1 MDYVDVLSKD
11 TRIPLLFSYRR
22 CPYAMRARMA
32 LIDSGIDFNVYEISF
47 KNKPHEII
55 EISPKGT
62 VPVLR
67 LANKVIDESLDIMMW
82 ACANGSS
89 SHYSD
94 LDKDVIDTGLELIRK
109 NDHEF
114 KLHLDQYKYFTNYP
128 SSSKDAL
135 GGACLFFIE
144 TLEGMLNLNKY
155 LLSDKISFADIAIFP
170 FIRQF
175 AGVDMNFFTS
185 LKFHRVQEWL
195 SDLTSSELFM
205 NAMIKPRQR
214 NASAQTEVP

>member
-1 MDYVDVLSKD
+1 
-11 TRIPLLFSYRR
+11 
-22 CPYAMRARMA
+22 MRARMA
-32 LIDSGIDFNVYEISF
+32 LIDSGIDFNAYEISF
-47 KNKPHEII
+47 KNKPHEMI

-67 LANKVIDESLDIMMW
+67 LDNKVIDESLDIMMW
-82 ACANGSS
+82 AYANGSS

-94 LDKDVIDTGLELIRK
+94 LDKDVIATGLELIRQ

-114 KLHLDQYKYFTNYP
+114 KSHLDRYKYFTNYP
-128 SSSKDAL
+128 SRSKDEL

-144 TLEGMLNLNKY
+144 TLEEMLNLNKY
-155 LLSDKISFADIAIFP
+155 LLIDRVSFADIAIFP

-175 AGVDMNFFTS
+175 ASVDMDFFTG
-185 LKFHRVQEWL
+185 LKFRRVQEWL

-205 NAMIKPRQR
+205 NAMIKPR
-214 NASAQTEVP
+214 

>member
-1 MDYVDVLSKD
+1 MNYVNALSND
-11 TRIPLLFSYRR
+11 TRNPLLFSYRR

-32 LIDSGIDFNVYEISF
+32 LINSGIDFNAYEISF
-47 KNKPHEII
+47 KNKPHEMI

-67 LANKVIDESLDIMMW
+67 LDNKVIDESLDIMMW
-82 ACANGSS
+82 AYANGSS
-89 SHYSD
+89 SHYLS
-94 LDKDVIDTGLELIRK
+94 LDKDVIDTGLELIRQ

-128 SSSKDAL
+128 SRSKDEL
-135 GGACLFFIE
+135 GGDCLFFIE
-144 TLEGMLNLNKY
+144 ALEEILNLNKY
-155 LLSDKISFADIAIFP
+155 LLSDKVSFADIAIFP

-175 AGVDMNFFTS
+175 ASVDMDFFTG
-185 LKFHRVQEWL
+185 LKFRRVQEWL

-205 NAMIKPRQR
+205 NAMIKPG
-214 NASAQTEVP
+214 

>member
-1 MDYVDVLSKD
+1 MNYVNALSND
-11 TRIPLLFSYRR
+11 TRNPLLFSYRR

-32 LIDSGIDFNVYEISF
+32 LIDSGIDFNIYEISF
-47 KNKPHEII
+47 KNKPHEMI

-67 LANKVIDESLDIMMW
+67 LDNKVIDESLDIMMW
-82 ACANGSS
+82 AYANGSS

-94 LDKDVIDTGLELIRK
+94 LDKDVIETGLELIRK

-114 KLHLDQYKYFTNYP
+114 KSHLDQYKYFTNYP
-128 SSSKDAL
+128 SRSKDEL
-135 GGACLFFIE
+135 GGDCLFFIE
-144 TLEGMLNLNKY
+144 ALEGMLNLNKY

-175 AGVDMNFFTS
+175 ASVDMDFFTG
-185 LKFHRVQEWL
+185 LKFRRVQEWL

-205 NAMIKPRQR
+205 NAMIKPG
-214 NASAQTEVP
+214 